1 MFSILNIFT
10 SSSNSFRGQKPQE
23 KTVLVVRRHWF
34 WVLSPAIFAFL
45 LALLPFLIYLF
56 ISSMP
61 FYPAV
66 SNFYWFLV
74 SFHFLILWS
83 AFFYMLMLYFLNAVI
98 ITDQRVIQNNQKGF
112 FNYDMIEIKLEK
124 IQDISVKIVGPI
136 ATFLDF
142 GDLEIQ
148 TAGTQVKFHF
158 NGLPQP
164 QKIKDLIM
172 DLAEKK

>member
-1 MFSILNIFT
+1 
-10 SSSNSFRGQKPQE
+10 
-23 KTVLVVRRHWF
+23 
-34 WVLSPAIFAFL
+34 
-45 LALLPFLIYLF
+45 
-56 ISSMP
+56 
-61 FYPAV
+61 
-66 SNFYWFLV
+66 
-74 SFHFLILWS
+74 
-83 AFFYMLMLYFLNAVI
+83 MLMLYFLNAVI